1 MRLFAHVR
9 ADGEIQ
15 SLIATL
21 NEKRTMMLKAPPG
34 VQVCEIAEH
43 GLKGKAVD
51 LDALSKLLDTH
62 TVEVTPVRGKLV
74 RGRKK

>member
-15 SLIATL
+15 GLIATL
-21 NEKRTMMLKAPPG
+21 NEKRNIMLQAPPG

-51 LDALSKLLDTH
+51 LDALSKLLQTH
-62 TVEVTPVRGKLV
+62 TVEVSPARGKLV
-74 RGRKK
+74 RDRK